1 MVDSST
7 INIPDLGEVEEA
19 EVIEICVEVGQ
30 SVESEDP
37 IMVLETDKA
46 AMEIPASVDGIIK
59 ALKVSVGDMAKTG
72 MPFVDIEVMQQE
84 QPTEEVSV
92 NNKEIIDSNKTEN
105 LKVISEVVNLISPNI
120 PDRGE
125 VVEAEV
131 IEICV
136 EVGQSV
142 ESEDPIISL

>member
-46 AMEIPASVDGIIK
+46 AISLEKSTTHKGRVDVKCKLSRGFRFDNFSFEINEYE
-59 ALKVSVGDMAKTG
+59 L
-72 MPFVDIEVMQQE
+72 PFVVGEIYDPLEGFVRK
-84 QPTEEVSV
+84 QPI
-92 NNKEIIDSNKTEN
+92 NKK
-105 LKVISEVVNLISPNI
+105 I
-120 PDRGE
+120 PF
-125 VVEAEV
+125 
-131 IEICV
+131 
-136 EVGQSV
+136 
-142 ESEDPIISL
+142 

>member
-30 SVESEDP
+30 KVESEDP

-46 AMEIPASVDGIIK
+46 AMEIPASVDGIVKNI
-59 ALKVSVGDMAKTG
+59 KVSVGDMAKTG
-72 MPFVDIEVMQQE
+72 MPFVDIEVMHQE

-105 LKVISEVVNLISPNI
+105 LKVISEEVNLISPNI
-120 PDRGE
+120 PDLGF
-125 VVEAEV
+125 
-131 IEICV
+131 CFY
-136 EVGQSV
+136 S
-142 ESEDPIISL
+142 